1 MPSILTRLWQR
12 CEEHPD
18 RLLYAFLN
26 IDGHIT
32 ASYTFA
38 QFARRT
44 AAIAAHLHT
53 ACPLEPGARVLL
65 AYPPGLEMVC
75 ALFAC
80 VRLGLIPVPVYPP
93 SSHGFKAALTKMEF
107 IARDCGAR
115 AVLTD
120 RSFYWSMQF
129 NRVRHQGV
137 TAVLRRDTIARLT
150 WVVTDDSARSRTGTF
165 PERHS
170 EVLFLQ
176 YTSGSTNHPKGV
188 MVTHSN
194 VLDNCDSVVDHLP
207 IGVSWLPQ
215 YHDMGLLGYY
225 IYFALKG
232 GTTYGFS
239 PLDFI
244 RRPALWLETLS
255 TVRGTATSAPNFA
268 FEYCLRPGKV
278 PPELRDTLDLRSL
291 RFLMVAAEPVR
302 AHVFQAFLR
311 TFEPCGLAP
320 KALFSAYG
328 LAEHTL
334 AVSNYGRTI
343 LTLNSAHLKRDRVV
357 PATDGASETTSLVS
371 CGRPLGT
378 TQVAIVREGR
388 EVAAGRVGEIW
399 VCGASTC
406 AGYWG
411 RPELSREVFE
421 ATIEGRSE
429 SWLRTG
435 DLGFMRGGELY
446 VCGRLKDLIIVR
458 GLNIYPQDIELVV
471 EEDPRIRKG
480 CVAAFAVEEAGQER
494 VVVVGEL
501 RDRDQEADVGAL
513 QVRLR
518 QQLGVVT
525 HEVVFIP
532 ARTIAKTSSGK
543 IARHR
548 VRQHWEE
555 GSLEVLARVRVQ
567 DPGRFPEVDGGSVAP
582 HGGESGED
590 RWVTDASA
598 VGSLVEH
605 YGLDR
610 WDGRALGDVGLDSIQ
625 IAELGHDLKGWLT
638 ALGHDELTDQLDLR
652 LLQQIAV
659 SELVEL
665 CEQLSEAAPQAK
677 FQFHQAFARL
687 QVAHQEAERAL
698 MRRDA
703 RFDLELEPPPVGR
716 LMPVAT
722 PAGSDLL
729 LTGGTGFLGPFMLRS
744 LLVQHPEATIHVLL
758 RAQDPEAGRWR
769 LRKGFEAL
777 GSLAPKPGWEARMHP
792 ICGDLA
798 RPDLGLAPEVWRSL
812 TTRVGVQQCGN
823 HYRSPK
829 GVMQAKDVI
838 VLCL

>member
-1 MPSILTRLWQR
+1 
-12 CEEHPD
+12 
-18 RLLYAFLN
+18 
-26 IDGHIT
+26 
-32 ASYTFA
+32 
-38 QFARRT
+38 
-44 AAIAAHLHT
+44 
-53 ACPLEPGARVLL
+53 
-65 AYPPGLEMVC
+65 
-75 ALFAC
+75 
-80 VRLGLIPVPVYPP
+80 
-93 SSHGFKAALTKMEF
+93 
-107 IARDCGAR
+107 
-115 AVLTD
+115 
-120 RSFYWSMQF
+120 
-129 NRVRHQGV
+129 
-137 TAVLRRDTIARLT
+137 
-150 WVVTDDSARSRTGTF
+150 
-165 PERHS
+165 
-170 EVLFLQ
+170 
-176 YTSGSTNHPKGV
+176 
-188 MVTHSN
+188 
-194 VLDNCDSVVDHLP
+194 
-207 IGVSWLPQ
+207 
-215 YHDMGLLGYY
+215 
-225 IYFALKG
+225 
-232 GTTYGFS
+232 
-239 PLDFI
+239 
-244 RRPALWLETLS
+244 
-255 TVRGTATSAPNFA
+255 
-268 FEYCLRPGKV
+268 
-278 PPELRDTLDLRSL
+278 
-291 RFLMVAAEPVR
+291 
-302 AHVFQAFLR
+302 
-311 TFEPCGLAP
+311 
-320 KALFSAYG
+320 
-328 LAEHTL
+328 
-334 AVSNYGRTI
+334 
-343 LTLNSAHLKRDRVV
+343 
-357 PATDGASETTSLVS
+357 
-371 CGRPLGT
+371 
-378 TQVAIVREGR
+378 
-388 EVAAGRVGEIW
+388 
-399 VCGASTC
+399 
-406 AGYWG
+406 
-411 RPELSREVFE
+411 
-421 ATIEGRSE
+421 
-429 SWLRTG
+429 
-435 DLGFMRGGELY
+435 
-446 VCGRLKDLIIVR
+446 
-458 GLNIYPQDIELVV
+458 
-471 EEDPRIRKG
+471 
-480 CVAAFAVEEAGQER
+480 
-494 VVVVGEL
+494 VVGEL

-812 TTRVGVQQCGN
+812 TTRVGTVVHNGALVNYLHDYGRMRDANVGGTKAMVRLALEAQAELN
-823 HYRSPK
+823 HISTTFIF
-829 GVMQAKDVI
+829 GWSAKDVLFEHDCNVGMERLDFGYSQSKWVAEQVVLDAMQRCGLKARIFRPALITPSVEGYGSNMDIAIRLLVFMVKHGLGTTAPNQVSFSPADQVADNI
-838 VLCL
+838 VAIANLPDTLGQTYHITRDRYANMGDITRIMGDQVGRHFEHLPLEQFVPEVVERCQKDDPLFPLLNFLVRSIDNITAMEFKRYDNSNTQRDRARTSLGRSDVPLTEVVSGMVRFMRARGLIVERQTRSDDIVSGGDRALADGRHHG